1 MGRSVV
7 LREKLRVPEAGGLSR
22 ARLERPL
29 LSTPSTGLDVVVAPA
44 GSGKSTLLAR
54 IAANSSAPVGWYRLT
69 AEDSSEPAL
78 CSYLGAALSGLAPT
92 EDAASIAQLLS
103 ILDQWTA
110 PSGLLILDDVHEIAG
125 TPSERALERFV
136 SLRPPRLQVVCGSR
150 RIPDVNV
157 SRIQVSGSYREI
169 NGDDLRF
176 RSWEVEELFASVY
189 RQPLRPEAAAA
200 LTRRTGGWAAGL
212 QLFHLATASRGS
224 SAERHRAVAELGGR
238 SKLVRSYLTR
248 NVLAE
253 LSDPYREFLLRT
265 CTLGRLT
272 GEACDALLG
281 TTGSHRILEHL
292 ESAQLFTSTD
302 DGGTCFRYHE
312 VLQTHLELALVE
324 EYTPAGARTW
334 YLKSAGVLESMGE
347 LRSAARAYAKA
358 GDWVSVSRLVQCDG
372 GGRIDATA
380 VDGSQLLP
388 ASTWQHDPW
397 LALADARRLVR
408 EGALPDA
415 LAAYRRAHGLYDEAA
430 FQQMCLREEEVVSM
444 WMPHRGGAPFVP
456 APRRHWTTPLR
467 AALRESLDV
476 STLLGSAPSGTRD
489 RMVRGL
495 AALASGEMRLARP
508 LLDSIKREDSEPLDA
523 ITASLASLVLD
534 FLEGVEIDA
543 GLHLSAI
550 ATAAESEGLPWLA
563 RLCHGL
569 EQVLLVAS
577 RDAPRRFEGCAE
589 AIRAA
594 EETGD
599 GWGAGLL
606 AMAMAIAKQQVGED
620 ATPELA
626 SAAER
631 FADLDAPVLKLWCEL
646 LAMRPRVMVV
656 ETRRLLASART
667 LRTRGAEALALHLLA
682 SVSPGGPEGSAAAAL
697 AVQCGMTLAPP
708 GRSAVVAPNPVVT
721 GAPAADTPPA
731 AITCLG
737 DFRVELRGLPVDL
750 TQLRP
755 QARAVLQ
762 VLSLSPESD
771 HHREFLEELLWPGVD
786 HAVACHRLQVAV
798 SSVRSVLGD
807 ELTIRRRGEGYR
819 LVLPP
824 GGRVDVGEFDAALVR
839 ASVASARGDT
849 RGRMAARQ
857 EALDLYHGDLLP
869 DLVMPERPEHIDNQR
884 GSLRR
889 KAAAAAAAMASDYR
903 TMGDYVRALANCR
916 RSVELDP
923 YPELP
928 WLILADLYEKVGD
941 VTSAEHAR
949 REHARMLTDLEA
961 SVP

>member
-1 MGRSVV
+1 MGQSVV
-7 LREKLRVPEAGGLSR
+7 LREKLRIPEAGGLSR

-29 LSTPSTGLDVVVAPA
+29 LETPSLGLDVVVAPA

-54 IAANSSAPVGWYRLT
+54 VAARSTAPVGWYRLT
-69 AEDSSEPAL
+69 ADDSSEPAV
-78 CSYLGAALSGLAPT
+78 CSYLGAALSALAPT
-92 EDAASIAQLLS
+92 EAAESIAQLLG
-103 ILDQWTA
+103 ILDRWTA
-110 PSGLLILDDVHEIAG
+110 PNALLILDDVHEIAG
-125 TPSERALERFV
+125 TAAEHALERFV

-150 RIPDVNV
+150 RMPDVNV

-169 NGDDLRF
+169 SSDDLRF

-212 QLFHLATASRGS
+212 QLFHLATASRAS

-272 GEACDALLG
+272 GEACDALLEA
-281 TTGSHRILEHL
+281 TGSHRILEHL

-324 EYTPAGARTW
+324 QYTPAGARTW
-334 YLKSAGVLESMGE
+334 YLKSAGVLESLGE

-358 GDWVSVSRLVQCDG
+358 GDWVSVSRLVQGNG

-380 VDGSQLLP
+380 VDGSRLLP

-408 EGALPDA
+408 EGALPQA
-415 LAAYRRAHGLYDEAA
+415 LAAYRRAHGLYDEPA
-430 FQQMCLREEEVVSM
+430 FQEMCRIEGDVVSM
-444 WMPHRGGAPFVP
+444 WLPNRDGDALVHAHLH
-456 APRRHWTTPLR
+456 HWSNLLR
-467 AALRESLDV
+467 IALRESV
-476 STLLGSAPSGTRD
+476 NVGTLLGSAPSGTLD
-489 RMVRGL
+489 RLVRGL
-495 AALASGEMRLARP
+495 AALSAGEMRLARP
-508 LLDSIKREDSEPLDA
+508 LLESIRRADSEPFAA
-523 ITASLASLVLD
+523 ISASLASSVLD
-534 FLEGVEIDA
+534 FIEGAEIDA
-543 GLHLSAI
+543 GLHLTAV
-550 ATAAESEGLPWLA
+550 ATAAEREGLPWLV

-569 EQVLLVAS
+569 EQVLLIAS
-577 RDAPRRFEGCAE
+577 RDSPWRFEGCVE
-589 AIRAA
+589 AIRSADAA
-594 EETGD
+594 GD

-606 AMAMAIAKQQVGED
+606 SIAVAIAKQHVGED
-620 ATPELA
+620 ASAELTG
-626 SAAER
+626 AAER

-646 LAMRPRVMVV
+646 LAIRPNATAVEARRV
-656 ETRRLLASART
+656 LATARA
-667 LRTRGAEALALHLLA
+667 LRARGAEALALSLLA
-682 SVSPGGPEGSAAAAL
+682 TTAPGGRESDEAIELAA
-697 AVQCGMTLAPP
+697 QCGMTLTPP
-708 GRSAVVAPNPVVT
+708 GRNEIVTAAPVAA
-721 GAPAADTPPA
+721 GAARQV

-737 DFRVELRGLPVDL
+737 GYRIELHGQPVDL

-755 QARAVLQ
+755 RARAVLQ
-762 VLSLSPESD
+762 LLSLSPDTD

-798 SSVRSVLGD
+798 SSVRSLLGD
-807 ELTIRRRGEGYR
+807 VVTIQRRGEGYR

-824 GGRVDVGEFDAALVR
+824 GGTVDVCEFDAALVR
-839 ASVASARGDT
+839 AAAASARSDMV
-849 RGRMAARQ
+849 GRMTARQ
-857 EALDLYHGDLLP
+857 EALDLYRGDLLP
-869 DLVMPERPEHIDNQR
+869 ELALSEHIDNQR

-889 KAAAAAAAMASDYR
+889 KAAAAAAAMASDCR
-903 TMGDYVRALANCR
+903 TMGDYERALASCR
-916 RSVELDP
+916 RSVDLDP
-923 YPELP
+923 YPEMP

-941 VTSAEHAR
+941 ASSAEHTR
-949 REHARMLTDLEA
+949 REHARTLAELELSA
-961 SVP
+961 P

>member
-1 MGRSVV
+1 MG
-7 LREKLRVPEAGGLSR
+7 LY
-22 ARLERPL
+22 
-29 LSTPSTGLDVVVAPA
+29 VVVAPA

-54 IAANSSAPVGWYRLT
+54 AAARSTAPVSWYRLT
-69 AEDSSEPAL
+69 ADDSSEPAL

-92 EDAASIAQLLS
+92 EAADSIAQLLG
-103 ILDQWTA
+103 ILDRWTA
-110 PSGLLILDDVHEIAG
+110 PNALLILDDVHEIAG
-125 TPSERALERFV
+125 TPAERALERFV

-150 RIPDVNV
+150 RMPDVNV

-169 NGDDLRF
+169 NSDDLRF

-272 GEACDALLG
+272 GETCDALLG

-334 YLKSAGVLESMGE
+334 YLKSAGVLESLGE

-358 GDWVSVSRLVQCDG
+358 GDWVSVSRLVQGEG

-408 EGALPDA
+408 EGALPQA
-415 LAAYRRAHGLYDEAA
+415 LAAYRRAHGLYDEPA
-430 FQQMCLREEEVVSM
+430 FQQMCQNESKVVSM
-444 WMPHRGGAPFVP
+444 WLPNRDGDGHAHLH
-456 APRRHWTTPLR
+456 HWSNLLR
-467 AALRESLDV
+467 SALRESVDV

-489 RMVRGL
+489 RLVRGL
-495 AALASGEMRLARP
+495 AALAAGEMRLARP
-508 LLDSIKREDSEPLDA
+508 LLDSIRREDSEPLAA
-523 ITASLASLVLD
+523 ISASLASSVLD
-534 FLEGVEIDA
+534 FLEGLEIDA

-563 RLCHGL
+563 RMCHGL
-569 EQVLLVAS
+569 EQVLLTAS
-577 RDAPRRFEGCAE
+577 RDAPWRFEGCAE
-589 AIRAA
+589 AIRSADAA
-594 EETGD
+594 GD

-606 AMAMAIAKQQVGED
+606 SIAVAIAKQHVGED
-620 ATPELA
+620 ASPELA
-626 SAAER
+626 SAAQR
-631 FADLDAPVLKLWCEL
+631 FAELDAPVLKLWCEL
-646 LAMRPRVMVV
+646 LAIRSSATAIEARRV
-656 ETRRLLASART
+656 LASARA
-667 LRTRGAEALALHLLA
+667 LRARGAEALALSLVAQQTPGSREGGEAVELA
-682 SVSPGGPEGSAAAAL
+682 A
-697 AVQCGMTLAPP
+697 QCGMTLSPPRLKELGTAAPV
-708 GRSAVVAPNPVVT
+708 AMVVATVA
-721 GAPAADTPPA
+721 APQA

-737 DFRVELRGLPVDL
+737 EFRMMLQGKPVDL

-762 VLSLSPESD
+762 LLSLAPDTD
-771 HHREFLEELLWPGVD
+771 HHREFLEEILWPGTD

-798 SSVRSVLGD
+798 SSVRSLLGD
-807 ELTIRRRGEGYR
+807 LVTIRRRGEGYR
-819 LVLPP
+819 LVLPS
-824 GGRVDVGEFDAALVR
+824 GGTVDVCQFDAALVR
-839 ASVASARGDT
+839 ASAASARSDAA
-849 RGRMAARQ
+849 GRMAARQ
-857 EALDLYHGDLLP
+857 EALELYRGDLLP
-869 DLVMPERPEHIDNQR
+869 ELALSEHVENQR

-889 KAAAAAAAMASDYR
+889 KAAAAAAALASDCR
-903 TMGDYVRALANCR
+903 TMGDYERALASCR

-923 YPELP
+923 YPEMP
-928 WLILADLYEKVGD
+928 WIILADLYEKVGD
-941 VTSAEHAR
+941 ASSAEHTR
-949 REHARMLTDLEA
+949 REHARTLADLECSA
-961 SVP
+961 R